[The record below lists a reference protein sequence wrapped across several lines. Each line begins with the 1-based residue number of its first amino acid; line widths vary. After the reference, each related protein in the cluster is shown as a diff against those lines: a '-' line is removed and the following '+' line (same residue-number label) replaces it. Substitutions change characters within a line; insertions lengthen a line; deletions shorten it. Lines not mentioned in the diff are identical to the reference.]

1 MSYETQV
8 INSEKW
14 DCFFATGRDSGTYSV
29 SMQKEFDVLKTE
41 IEIYIG

>member
-1 MSYETQV
+1 MGLFFP
-8 INSEKW
+8 KAG
-14 DCFFATGRDSGTYSV
+14 FATGRDSGTYSV